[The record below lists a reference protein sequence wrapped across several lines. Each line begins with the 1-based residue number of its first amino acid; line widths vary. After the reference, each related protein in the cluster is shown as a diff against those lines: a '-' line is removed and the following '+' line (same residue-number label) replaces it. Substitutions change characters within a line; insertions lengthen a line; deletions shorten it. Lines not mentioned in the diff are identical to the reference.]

1 MVGNIKGIT
10 IELNGDTTKLDRA
23 LRSVNRETQTLQRQ
37 LIVTTHDTS
46 QLSLERF
53 RRDQIYFTEKDP
65 KTGASD
71 LYSLD
76 DFEKP
81 VRKDENIRKK
91 YLQGRYGAIPYV
103 HAEDLL

>member
-1 MVGNIKGIT
+1 MK
-10 IELNGDTTKLDRA
+10 A
-23 LRSVNRETQTLQRQ
+23 
-37 LIVTTHDTS
+37 
-46 QLSLERF
+46 
-53 RRDQIYFTEKDP
+53 EKDP

-103 HAEDLL
+103 HAEYLL